1 MKGDELKIVLERI
14 GSIEKELLIANTELI
29 SHQDREKNLSDDY
42 LKGLINGR
50 EAVLTELNYYQ
61 GKIIINQNLEI
72 LKIKH

>member
-42 LKGLINGR
+42 LKGLINAER
-50 EAVLTELNYYQ
+50 Q
-61 GKIIINQNLEI
+61 F
-72 LKIKH
+72 